1 MASQTS
7 QRRRSAKA
15 GSKNHSVAWWGGPP
29 GPRGTPSSRCRDN
42 DISISQGTSRPT
54 RTPHPLSTS
63 FLSSFLNQEGS
74 FFDMGTLSPYPW
86 DLPLSGQQYDW
97 WDSRNCPTLSALE
110 SALGSH
116 PCVALSRSE
125 E

>member
-1 MASQTS
+1 MLMGRTP
-7 QRRRSAKA
+7 RSAA
-15 GSKNHSVAWWGGPP
+15 DAPVGLSALCRMPI
-29 GPRGTPSSRCRDN
+29 PSFWS
-42 DISISQGTSRPT
+42 GT

-74 FFDMGTLSPYPW
+74 LFGMGTLSPYPW

-116 PCVALSRSE
+116 PCVALSSAQAFPA
-125 E
+125 